1 MIGFYGAGADILLL
15 TMYFHFSGNI
25 PQKIILTVT
34 FKYSQLS
41 EFYAYFDVEMTK
53 IASPVWKL
61 LHFKVSEK

>member
-34 FKYSQLS
+34 FKYSQQ
-41 EFYAYFDVEMTK
+41 FHAYFDVEMVK